1 MALCYVE
8 NLKTFID
15 EIGFK
20 TVSSIKLQEAE
31 KRKYENLGEK
41 NASLLTT
48 MWWMEVTKNEKK
60 NLGSNWSFLLP

>member
-1 MALCYVE
+1 MALWYVE

-41 NASLLTT
+41 RVIVNNY
-48 MWWMEVTKNEKK
+48 VVD
-60 NLGSNWSFLLP
+60 GGY